1 MQVDIRISED
11 AKTVVTTGGWNSQG
25 EYMLRDGALGETFN
39 ITVNTMY
46 VCMYVIII
54 YQSVIY
60 YLAI

>member
-1 MQVDIRISED
+1 
-11 AKTVVTTGGWNSQG
+11 
-25 EYMLRDGALGETFN
+25 MLRDGALGETFN
-39 ITVNTMY
+39 NTVNTMY